1 MSAHTRD
8 RVVLVTGGSAGIGRS
23 TVTRLARDG
32 ARVVT
37 CARDGDR
44 LAESLAGLDGVT
56 GTVADVADA
65 GDRARLLAGVLD
77 EHGRL
82 DAVVLNA
89 GLGWAGLVEDMPGN
103 AVERLVALN
112 LTGVIELTRLALPHL
127 LSSAAARGR
136 ADVVAVA
143 SAAAWSRVPPLTV
156 YSATKAGVSGFVSG
170 LRREVAARGVR
181 VHTVNPGPV
190 ETEWLARG
198 HGSPPVSD
206 ADARGRLSP
215 GIGADRVA
223 AQIAGCLTSPWSR
236 TVAVPRWMGLA
247 RLGEAPPVNRLL
259 DLVLSRQADRV
270 RRIAARMVDERT
282 GERFPESP

>member
-1 MSAHTRD
+1 
-8 RVVLVTGGSAGIGRS
+8 
-23 TVTRLARDG
+23 
-32 ARVVT
+32 
-37 CARDGDR
+37 
-44 LAESLAGLDGVT
+44 
-56 GTVADVADA
+56 
-65 GDRARLLAGVLD
+65 
-77 EHGRL
+77 
-82 DAVVLNA
+82 
-89 GLGWAGLVEDMPGN
+89 
-103 AVERLVALN
+103 
-112 LTGVIELTRLALPHL
+112 
-127 LSSAAARGR
+127 
-136 ADVVAVA
+136 VA

-215 GIGADRVA
+215 GISADRVA

-247 RLGEAPPVNRLL
+247 RLGEVPPVNRLL